1 MASSTLPKPR
11 TQRLRSK
18 LFLWSVLG
26 IVTLFVFITSEVWL
40 VTDYPLYHSYRLQVI
55 ADRALLIPHALFGVT
70 ALLTGPWQF
79 STRLRQRNL
88 QLHRIL
94 GRVYVGAV
102 FFAAP
107 LAFAISWGR
116 PLAPATFTQGGAW
129 FLCTAVAFIAARN
142 RQIPQH
148 RAWMARS
155 YAVTFTF
162 ITLRVLDPWPRYWNL
177 SDQANVIN
185 IIVVT
190 FVAILTADLILS
202 WRDIFLPR
210 RSA

>member
-1 MASSTLPKPR
+1 MASSTLPAPPG
-11 TQRLRSK
+11 QRAKSK
-18 LFLWSVLG
+18 LFLWSILALAA
-26 IVTLFVFITSEVWL
+26 LFVFITSEVWL
-40 VTDYPLYHSYRLQVI
+40 AIDYPLYHSYRLQII
-55 ADRALLIPHALFGVT
+55 ADRALLIPHALCGVT

-79 STRLRQRNL
+79 STRLRQRHL
-88 QLHRIL
+88 QLHRVL

-102 FFAAP
+102 FLGAP
-107 LAFAISWGR
+107 LAFAISWGH

-129 FLCTAVAFIAARN
+129 FLCTAIAFIAARN
-142 RQIPQH
+142 RHIPQH

-162 ITLRVLDPWPRYWNL
+162 ITLRVLDPWPRYWNI
-177 SDQANVIN
+177 SDQASVIN

-190 FVAILTADLILS
+190 FASILAADLIMG

-210 RSA
+210 RTL